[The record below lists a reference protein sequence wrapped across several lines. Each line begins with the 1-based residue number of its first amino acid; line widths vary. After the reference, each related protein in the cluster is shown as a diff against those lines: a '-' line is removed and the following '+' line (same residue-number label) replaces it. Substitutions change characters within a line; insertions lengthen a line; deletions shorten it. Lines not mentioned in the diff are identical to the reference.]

1 MSKSSSFP
9 FGPVMASTWN
19 TELLYR
25 VGAAFGQEALAGL
38 GLRTSKQGD
47 YARPLPKQ
55 YVGWAAP
62 LGW

>member
-1 MSKSSSFP
+1 
-9 FGPVMASTWN
+9 V
-19 TELLYR
+19 
-25 VGAAFGQEALAGL
+25 AAAVRFAEALAGL